1 MSPFL
6 SWIDHDPK
14 ARERSQQILS
24 LFSEKESRDE
34 MGMGTVRDALA
45 DLLFPGTST
54 IQTRLRYFLFIPW
67 TYEALEHT
75 GKQGDLFLAEGR
87 KQELRLLD
95 SFELEPKETGL
106 IGSEARAA
114 VKRLPSSVYWAGL
127 QSWGIRR
134 RFTGGMEEYARG
146 FRSFHDRV
154 SRLARHGGGDDE
166 GDGPTGEGIWH
177 KRVLELR
184 PAGFPQSMSFRLTRD
199 ESDFLVDRIRGSH
212 PESLLAW
219 FALHPEAPVSD
230 DLLFPWD
237 HPLKDAFPAPIRE
250 TIEHG
255 RLLSIVIEGAALLY
269 NLQLAEVAE
278 RSELLDRYRED
289 LESWRGDLDL
299 PSLATWDLARLWEIA
314 ARGGGRPTVSTRL
327 FLEAWLSQVL
337 ETSGNVT
344 EAETARTLV
353 RNREMALKQGRSR
366 FRNTAARNQWQG
378 GSGTAP
384 MVYRWPQALRLLR
397 DLER

>member
-67 TYEALEHT
+67 TYEALERS
-75 GKQGDLFLAEGR
+75 GKQGDMFLAEGR

-154 SRLARHGGGDDE
+154 SRMARHGGGDDE

-269 NLQLAEVAE
+269 NLQLAEVGE

-314 ARGGGRPTVSTRL
+314 TRGGGRPTVSTRL
-327 FLEAWLSQVL
+327 FLEAWLSQVM

>member
-1 MSPFL
+1 MPPFL

-67 TYEALEHT
+67 TYEALERS
-75 GKQGDLFLAEGR
+75 GKQGDMFLAEGR
-87 KQELRLLD
+87 KQELRLLE
-95 SFELEPKETGL
+95 SFQLQPKETGL
-106 IGSEARAA
+106 IGSEARTT

-127 QSWGIRR
+127 HSWGIRR

-146 FRSFHDRV
+146 FRSFHERV
-154 SRLARHGGGDDE
+154 SRIARHDGDEEE
-166 GDGPTGEGIWH
+166 GDGPNGEGIWH
-177 KRVLELR
+177 KRALELR
-184 PAGFPQSMSFRLTRD
+184 PEGFPQSMSFRLTRE

-212 PESLLAW
+212 PDSLLAW
-219 FALHPEAPVSD
+219 FALHPEAPVSA
-230 DLLFPWD
+230 DLLYPWD
-237 HPLKDAFPAPIRE
+237 HPLKDAFSESIRE

-255 RLLSIVIEGAALLY
+255 RLLSNVIEGAALLY

-278 RSELLDRYRED
+278 RPELFDRYRDE
-289 LESWRGDLDL
+289 LESWRRDLDL
-299 PSLATWDLARLWEIA
+299 PSLATWNMERLWEIS
-314 ARGGGRPTVSTRL
+314 ARGGGRPTVNTRL
-327 FLEAWLSQVL
+327 FLDAWLTQVL

-344 EAETARTLV
+344 EADVARTLV